1 MKAVLKHE
9 LSGYFHSL
17 TAYVFGAFLL
27 VFVGIGSMLYN
38 IQQAVANFEYV
49 LGFISLI
56 FVGLV
61 PILTMRVLAEER
73 KQRTDQLLYSLPITT
88 TWKISC
94 AFSCIFNSTSN
105 CCFLSTNLCKVWRC
119 LSFDIVWKLDRIFHY
134 GCSTYCDRNVYFFVD
149 RESWNG
155 SRYLCG
161 SCIVQLLQCQFGRL
175 HFQQCDRFHYR
186 TCCIDFDYRPDY

>member
-17 TAYVFGAFLL
+17 TAYVFGTFLL
-27 VFVGIGSMLYN
+27 VFVGICAWIYQPYICRISADPDYESSGRRAKTENRPTSLFAADYN
-38 IQQAVANFEYV
+38 DRYY
-49 LGFISLI
+49 
-56 FVGLV
+56 
-61 PILTMRVLAEER
+61 P
-73 KQRTDQLLYSLPITT
+73 
-88 TWKISC
+88 WKISC

-105 CCFLSTNLCKVWRC
+105 CCFLSINLCKVWRC

-161 SCIVQLLQCQFGRL
+161 SCIVQLLQCQFGGL

-186 TCCIDFDYRPDY
+186 TCCTDSDCRSDY